1 MLLNAGEGEGKVGTA
16 PTVGRVF
23 LHHCTYHPVV
33 LNNSSALLPNC
44 EFSQG
49 PSLSSPP
56 LYSQH
61 LSRPGHPEFMLDKQ
75 TGSQPLFIGSLHL
88 PRKHPPHPRFPSP
101 PMGYRLP
108 LPGPIIHLVAI
119 PVSPDK
125 HIGGITVLSLYHYCN
140 G

>member
-49 PSLSSPP
+49 PSLSSPTSV
-56 LYSQH
+56 LSQH
-61 LSRPGHPEFMLDKQ
+61 
-75 TGSQPLFIGSLHL
+75 TGPQAQI
-88 PRKHPPHPRFPSP
+88 
-101 PMGYRLP
+101 Y
-108 LPGPIIHLVAI
+108 
-119 PVSPDK
+119 
-125 HIGGITVLSLYHYCN
+125 GITRISPNILFSLLTL
-140 G
+140 GT